1 MDALVDFLAMVL
13 DIVFHAVKSNQTNRT
28 IKLIAYAIIFI
39 AMCLAGYLSLVVRD
53 DVITRGFFILL
64 SVFLAV
70 TLLRAL
76 PKIRQLI
83 INKETDR
90 IID

>member
-1 MDALVDFLAMVL
+1 MDALVEFLAMIL

-39 AMCLAGYLSLVVRD
+39 AMCLAGYFSLVVRD